1 MYYLILPFLLPLVD
15 LVLILIHQLHQTIA
29 TGFDKQGVVYQPDRN
44 IGLSAALVK
53 NGCRRQVLQG
63 RYRDGQIRFAH
74 RNNLRLQG
82 FPKRQLPPI
91 RFFLVYYG
99 FFTDATRHQRKCA
112 HPNGNHIRFHHAIN
126 YELLFDAKVKYR
138 ILALWM
144 YVDQCGS
151 MWTNGDEKG
160 CMWINVDD
168 SSKISCLPFL
178 QNTPAFYQN
187 TPAFIYLI
195 LFNIQIRY

>member
-1 MYYLILPFLLPLVD
+1 
-15 LVLILIHQLHQTIA
+15 
-29 TGFDKQGVVYQPDRN
+29 
-44 IGLSAALVK
+44 
-53 NGCRRQVLQG
+53 
-63 RYRDGQIRFAH
+63 
-74 RNNLRLQG
+74 
-82 FPKRQLPPI
+82 
-91 RFFLVYYG
+91 
-99 FFTDATRHQRKCA
+99 
-112 HPNGNHIRFHHAIN
+112 
-126 YELLFDAKVKYR
+126 LLFDAKVKYR

-187 TPAFIYLI
+187 TPENRQNTPAFLYLI
-195 LFNIQIRY
+195 LFNV